1 MWFRCLGLI
10 CDLIGVG
17 FGGVGL
23 ICDLWLWVCFV
34 VFCGFVLWW
43 LWVCWW
49 CLCCVGVGLCFFFF
63 GSAIGVCGCGSSC
76 DWWADGGVGV
86 CGSIE
91 VGFGSVSGSVGLLP
105 GFFLVLTVYYG
116 LLVVVVVVVVVVS
129 GVCSVVVVIVVVE

>member
-10 CDLIGVG
+10 CDLIDVG

-49 CLCCVGVGLCFFFF
+49 CYVGVGLCFFFF
-63 GSAIGVCGCGSSC
+63 
-76 DWWADGGVGV
+76 
-86 CGSIE
+86 
-91 VGFGSVSGSVGLLP
+91 
-105 GFFLVLTVYYG
+105 FLVQ
-116 LLVVVVVVVVVVS
+116 LL
-129 GVCSVVVVIVVVE
+129 GFVVVEVVVTGGPTVGWVSVAPSEWVLGQ